1 VPLLRRERRHLRT
14 VAIKSI
20 VPVRTTDEQVTADDG
35 VNAARTFFMHNLCKF
50 QEVDLRNDIGKD
62 VYVDIAT
69 NGVVSYL
76 CVALQIKSGVSYRTA
91 KGDYF
96 IPVGSHAESW
106 RLHTIPVFGIVYDP
120 DDTLMRWVD
129 ITGYLRAHPRQEGG
143 TIPVSCDSVLTVTS
157 LAGEFRNAIIPYVG
171 QFGTIALNLLLAGD
185 LQMGALYDA
194 WALGRFDPK
203 YLLIVRRLIM
213 DLQPETLR
221 RAIFFLSHAGSH
233 PNILYNTDK
242 LKGNWIPPEVEEQ
255 LLPTFLWS
263 PEEIARMLRAV
274 DYQDWGYHSLGEC
287 LDVLFYEDSNIV
299 AKLHIAINLLL
310 KDPDRD
316 TAVRAATIALSH
328 AKDKRKELVLLKLEY
343 PMLMEEEWFQNVSAA
358 VEESGEFSVYF

>member
-1 VPLLRRERRHLRT
+1 M
-14 VAIKSI
+14 
-20 VPVRTTDEQVTADDG
+20 RTTDEQVTADDG
-35 VNAARTFFMHNLCKF
+35 VNAARTFFMHNRCKF

-62 VYVDIAT
+62 VYVDVAT

-120 DDTLMRWVD
+120 EDTLMRWVD
-129 ITGYLRAHPRQEGG
+129 ITGYLRAHPRQESG

-157 LAGEFRNAIIPYVG
+157 LAAEFRDAIIPYVG

-185 LQMGALYDA
+185 LQMDALYDA

-310 KDPDRD
+310 KDPERD
-316 TAVRAATIALSH
+316 NAVRAATIALSH
-328 AKDKRKELVLLKLEY
+328 AKDKRKELVLLKQDY
-343 PMLMEEEWFQNVSAA
+343 PTLMEEEWFQNVSAA